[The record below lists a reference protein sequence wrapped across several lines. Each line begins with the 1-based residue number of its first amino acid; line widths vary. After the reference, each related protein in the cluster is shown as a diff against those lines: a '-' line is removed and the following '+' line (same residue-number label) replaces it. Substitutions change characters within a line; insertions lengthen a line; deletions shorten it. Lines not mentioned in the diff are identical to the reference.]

1 MLAFPLR
8 LVKTNTNINFIKQ
21 RYGAYAFS
29 LIITILTVLFLFIKG
44 LNFGIDFTGG
54 VIVEIGDESNN
65 ISIDSVRETLRR
77 VGYHS
82 ATIQHDDKNNIIMRF
97 QPKDSN
103 NHLSEIKEV
112 KKLIQD
118 SYDSVVFR
126 RVDYV
131 GPKIGSEMIVNGVIA
146 VFGALAAMMLYVTV
160 RFSWVFGVGVVIAL
174 LHDIIA
180 MIGFYIISQYE
191 FDSTSIAAILTII
204 GYSVTDS
211 VVIYDRI
218 RENIGK
224 HPRKKIMEIINLSI
238 NETLSR
244 TVMTVLT
251 TLVVCLALVLFG
263 GPVLRGFSAAILFGI
278 AFGTYSSIYIS
289 AIIIMAFNKNAKK
302 TV

>member
-65 ISIDSVRETLRR
+65 ISIESVRETLRR